1 MYHQQQLYSNSIC
14 ICVYVNREKKK
25 KLLLNML
32 PLRNELTNAYTS
44 IVFVYVLQVGKQM
57 RAQKE
62 RRETVLR
69 I

>member
-1 MYHQQQLYSNSIC
+1 
-14 ICVYVNREKKK
+14 
-25 KLLLNML
+25 ML

-44 IVFVYVLQVGKQM
+44 NVFVYVLQVGKPM